1 MTGLIKCAKWQ
12 VTLKMKGKYKI
23 VIHDTNVRYELELER
38 NITIIKGKSGTGKSN
53 LYRMND

>member
-1 MTGLIKCAKWQ
+1 
-12 VTLKMKGKYKI
+12 MKGKYKI